1 MLKKLLVILISGFL
15 LFSFSVSKAK
25 SKPAGVLK
33 LFDDLQE
40 VIISISKSIQPAV
53 VHIEVVHKVNDLKYK
68 SLASGLV
75 IDAKGYILTNEHV
88 VDKAISVVVTL
99 PSKLEYPAQVIG
111 TDKQT
116 DLALLKIEPKEKL
129 QVAKMGNSDQ
139 VEVGEWVIAVGNPYG
154 FDRTVSFGIVS
165 GKGRVLPNLPVET
178 PLINDFIQTDAAIDP
193 GSSGGPLVNLKGE
206 VIGINSIGFGRAQ
219 GFTIPINMAKE
230 VNEKLLASGK
240 INRGWLGVV
249 IQPLNRDYASYY
261 NSPDLEGVIVS
272 DILPNSPAAKAELLP
287 GDVILEYNH
296 QKISAEKQEDL
307 NRFSLMISQT
317 PLGQEIPIKI
327 LRDNQ
332 VKEITVNIGEQP
344 KVDAEEFETGL
355 GFTVKEI
362 TENIFRQKMLDD
374 KEGVLVSF
382 VDVAGPASQAELDEG
397 DIIKKVDNFYI
408 KTLDDF
414 KKALADVEQKKQIML
429 VIKRGKAQRFIL
441 ILPETKAQNK
451 EPTTQ

>member
-1 MLKKLLVILISGFL
+1 MSKKISTLISAFFI
-15 LFSFSVSKAK
+15 LFSFSSLPAK
-25 SKPAGVLK
+25 SKPAEVLQ
-33 LFDDLQE
+33 LFEDLQQ

-53 VHIEVVHKVNDLKYK
+53 VHIEVVHKINDLKYK
-68 SLASGLV
+68 SLASGLI
-75 IDAKGYILTNEHV
+75 IDDKGYILTNEHV
-88 VDKAISVVVTL
+88 VDKAISVLVTL
-99 PSKLEYPAQVIG
+99 SSKLEYQAHVIG

-129 QVAKMGNSDQ
+129 KVAQMGNSDK

-165 GKGRVLPNLPVET
+165 GKGRVLPNLPIET

-230 VNEKLLASGK
+230 VTDKLLASGK

-249 IQPLNRDYASYY
+249 LQPLNREYASYY
-261 NSPDLEGVIVS
+261 NSPDLQGVIIS
-272 DILPNSPAAKAELLP
+272 DVLPNSPASKAELAA
-287 GDVILEYNH
+287 GDIILEYNK
-296 QKISAEKQEDL
+296 QKVAAEKGEDL
-307 NRFSLMISQT
+307 NRFSLMVSQT
-317 PLGQEIPIKI
+317 PLGREVPVKI

-332 VKEITVNIGEQP
+332 VKEVKVNITEQP
-344 KVDAEEFETGL
+344 KVDAEEYETGL

-362 TENIFRQKMLDD
+362 TENMFRQRMLDD

-382 VDVAGPASQAELDEG
+382 VDVAGPASQGELDEG
-397 DIIKKVDNFYI
+397 DIIIKVDALPI

-414 KKALADVEQKKQIML
+414 KKAVSTVKEKKHIML
-429 VIKRGKAQRFIL
+429 VVKRGKAQRFIL
-441 ILPETKAQNK
+441 IAPEVKTEKAEK
-451 EPTTQ
+451 TSE

>member
-1 MLKKLLVILISGFL
+1 MLKKLLIVLISSSV
-15 LFSFSVSKAK
+15 LFNFSVAPAK
-25 SKPAGVLK
+25 SKPAEVLK
-33 LFDDLQE
+33 LFEDLQE

-99 PSKLEYPAQVIG
+99 SSKLEYTAQVIG

-116 DLALLKIEPKEKL
+116 DLALLKIEPREKL
-129 QVAKMGNSDQ
+129 QVAKMGNSDE

-219 GFTIPINMAKE
+219 GFTIPINTAKE
-230 VNEKLLASGK
+230 VNEKLLASGR

-317 PLGQEIPIKI
+317 PLGQVVPLKI

-332 VKEITVNIGEQP
+332 VREISVNIGEQP
-344 KVDAEEFETGL
+344 KVEAEEFETGL

-362 TENIFRQKMLDD
+362 TENLFRQKMLDD

-397 DIIKKVDNFYI
+397 DIIKKVDNLYI
-408 KTLDDF
+408 RTLDDF
-414 KKALADVEQKKQIML
+414 KKAVADVREKKQIML

-441 ILPETKAQNK
+441 ILPETKAENK